1 MCLKMSQN
9 KFRSYLGLK
18 FSKKYSKLTMLHMIF
33 PILHQT
39 HLEYAF
45 AMIVNFQTDEGI
57 IQTMPTWI

>member
-1 MCLKMSQN
+1 
-9 KFRSYLGLK
+9 
-18 FSKKYSKLTMLHMIF
+18 MLHMIF